1 MKQALISLA
10 AIICLLATANHVSA
24 QLIYYNFTQCNT
36 EQ

>member
-1 MKQALISLA
+1 MKNVLFTLA
-10 AIICLLATANHVSA
+10 AIICLLVTANQMSA